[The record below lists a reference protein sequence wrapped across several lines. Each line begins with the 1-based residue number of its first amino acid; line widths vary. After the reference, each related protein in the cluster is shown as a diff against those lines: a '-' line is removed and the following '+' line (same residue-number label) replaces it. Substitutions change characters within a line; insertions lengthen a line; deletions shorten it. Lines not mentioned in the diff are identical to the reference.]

1 MATCTIFK
9 NFTVP
14 VENKS
19 LIIITNDIASEK
31 YKSSIEE
38 IRSLK
43 AEGKTEEA
51 QEKKKQLPAFTP
63 SATFRGRRLMENIE
77 NYSGFLH
84 LDFDKLTPE
93 QMQNATITLAQ
104 IPFTFAFFVS
114 PSGNGLKV
122 FVEVDTDLEHHD
134 IAYAQVKSYYEE
146 KLGLPADEKCK
157 DITRLCFVSYDPQL
171 YKNIANEKF
180 KVQLP
185 PEIAV
190 PAPVLS
196 PTPILPHMVQVLPEP
211 DDLELEFLF
220 KQQIEFTNRKIQ
232 YTDGNRNNF
241 IYALASNCNRVG
253 IPLAATLTLMQQEYD
268 LAANEIKA
276 AANSAY
282 THHKT
287 EHSTVK
293 LKSTNTDDGEEVPE
307 PPMPNLPD
315 EIFHTIPDFLKEITK
330 VATTKEERDILLLGS
345 IVTLSVA
352 VHKIYGKYRDTIVN
366 ANLYIFLTG
375 KASAG
380 KGILIHCRK
389 LIDPIHEDL
398 RDMAKN
404 MKRQFEIDLA
414 DYNKNKANDPTI
426 EKPQKPPQKMLFIPA
441 NNSATGFQEILGDS
455 DSRGIIFET
464 EGDTLANAFKTD
476 YGDFSSA
483 FRNAFQHEP
492 ISYYR
497 RTDKEYVEIKRPCLS
512 AMLSGTPQQIQTLIP
527 NPENGLF
534 SRFMFYRMNMNH
546 NWDDVFATKTESGL
560 DKHFET
566 LGNEF
571 YELYKNLQ
579 AQPAICFTLTE
590 SQQQR
595 FNDFFRKHQSVYITI
610 HEDDYIGTV
619 RRLGLT
625 AFRMMMIF
633 TTLRILETGDLSGTL
648 VCSDE
653 DFENTLQ
660 IVFILLKHSSYVY
673 TQIAQEGIKQ
683 KPKKPKELFL
693 EALPY
698 KFNRQDYVAIA
709 ASFEIKDKTA
719 QGYMKKFVDADAIL
733 SPAHDQYINPA
744 AKPNPE
750 S

>member
-9 NFTVP
+9 NFTTP

-19 LIIITNDIASEK
+19 LIIILNDITSDK
-31 YKSSIEE
+31 YKSNVEA

-43 AEGKTEEA
+43 VEGKTEEA

-63 SATFRGRRLMENIE
+63 SATFKDRRVMDSFD
-77 NYSGFLH
+77 NYSNFIH

-93 QMQNATITLAQ
+93 QMQQAFEIITQ
-104 IPFTFAFFVS
+104 IPYTFGCFIS

-134 IAYAQVKSYYEE
+134 NAYAQVKHFYEE
-146 KLGLPADEKCK
+146 NLGLPADEKCK
-157 DITRLCFVSYDPQL
+157 DITRLCFVSYDPNL

-180 KVQLP
+180 RVQLP
-185 PEIAV
+185 PKVAV
-190 PAPVLS
+190 PAPVVS
-196 PTPILPHMVQVLPEP
+196 PTPVLPPAAQALPQP
-211 DDLELEFLF
+211 DDLQMEFLF
-220 KQQIEFTNRKIQ
+220 KQQVEFTNRKIQ
-232 YTDGNRNNF
+232 YIDGNRNNF

-253 IPLAATLTLMQQEYD
+253 IRLVDALRLMQQDYD
-268 LAANEIKA
+268 LASNEIETTVR
-276 AANSAY
+276 SAY
-282 THHKT
+282 THHKA

-293 LKSTNTDDGEEVPE
+293 LISTNADDAEDAPE

-315 EIFHTIPDFLKEITK
+315 DIFNTLPDFLKEIVK

-345 IVTLSVA
+345 IVTMSVA

-366 ANLYIFLTG
+366 ANLFILLTG

-389 LIDPIHEDL
+389 LIDPIHEAL
-398 RDMAKN
+398 RDLAKN
-404 MKRQFEIDLA
+404 MKRQYEIDLA
-414 DYNKNKANDPTI
+414 DYNKNKANDPTV

-546 NWDDVFATKTESGL
+546 GWDDVFATKTEDGL
-560 DKHFET
+560 DKHFEA
-566 LGNEF
+566 LGNQF
-571 YELYKNLQ
+571 YELYKTLL

-633 TTLRILETGDLSGTL
+633 SFLRMLETGDLSGPL
-648 VCSDE
+648 ICNEE

-660 IVFILLKHSSYVY
+660 IVYILLKHSSYVY
-673 TQIAQEGIKQ
+673 TQIAQEGVKA
-683 KPKKPKELFL
+683 KPKKDNERFL
-693 EALPY
+693 DALPHT
-698 KFNRQDYVAIA
+698 FNRQQYLAIA
-709 ASFEIKDKTA
+709 EALAMKDKTV
-719 QGYMKKFVDADAIL
+719 QGYLRKFVVAGAIL
-733 SPAHDQYINPA
+733 NPSHDHYINPA
-744 AKPNPE
+744 AKPNPD